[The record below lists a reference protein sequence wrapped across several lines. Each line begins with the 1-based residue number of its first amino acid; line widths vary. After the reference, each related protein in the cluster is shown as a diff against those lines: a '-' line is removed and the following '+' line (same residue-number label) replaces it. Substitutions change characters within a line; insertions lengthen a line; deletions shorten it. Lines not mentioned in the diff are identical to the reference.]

1 MKKIKLLL
9 VSLAVMSLFVACP
22 DPDQPTPPPPPPPT
36 PLSKVT
42 FKPTDKYVKS
52 GSYITL
58 TSKEKGD
65 IYYQLVPAG
74 GEATLTKDNYTTAGT
89 KFNKGVAIT
98 ENATLYAIAV
108 KDGATSDVVSAE
120 YKIPVPTED
129 SDAVKLHDMILPAG
143 SGKNGAKTVPAWSKA
158 ANALATDLP
167 EVVTG
172 FTTPESNYT
181 KLSGATNRTT
191 ALMAAVDKANTDKSL
206 DNLPIKNVIV
216 VFTDGW
222 GESGVVASREHY
234 KIQGQENKG
243 LFMDHL
249 PYHAPVNHDSYVRP
263 YGSGDEEKAVW
274 KYDAANN
281 DWNVKFY
288 NETENPKNV
297 YETTDSTAGGSAL
310 NTGYT
315 TYYQGCAVD
324 THGTEVKSILE
335 LAREKGMLV
344 GNVTNDY
351 LTDATPATVGIH
363 SPKRKDSNLI
373 NGRMFITSPDW
384 IMGRGGFSGFMGSG
398 DPFGTF
404 AGHEYSASYD
414 GMTKSMLEQWF
425 TANKTKL
432 QAWATAMLKEYDGKT
447 AAANYDFKNW
457 KADRNMQQYSTVKA
471 ALEALAT
478 DGTIRPYIPLGEDPA
493 NHYDYNPD
501 AFNKKTGKYE
511 VAPKIGYKIGYGNKP
526 GYEVAFPNYAEMVAS
541 TLYALD
547 KRGKAENRGFFAF
560 IENTSSDGWGHAQR
574 ALDVLNETQITDEA
588 IAIAAKYVLENPNT
602 LMIVCADHETGGIK
616 YKSGWETNAAGGN
629 IYSTTSG
636 HSGEPTPF
644 FAFGASANVYFSDI
658 PNFDMSQWTP
668 DEKAAYAMGT
678 IYPAP
683 NTWGENGTGQ
693 EAQTT
698 ATPAA
703 GPAYPKIIRNRQI
716 GIRLGKALG
725 YTNYGDLN
733 GNGVLDPATE
743 GDSIVDVEGA
753 KIASNKVTLN

>member
-1 MKKIKLLL
+1 MKKKLLKKTAA
-9 VSLAVMSLFVACP
+9 VSLALLTAFAFMACSD
-22 DPDQPTPPPPPPPT
+22 DPEPKDE
-36 PLSKVT
+36 VW
-42 FKPTDKYVKS
+42 KPT
-52 GSYITL
+52 
-58 TSKEKGD
+58 GD
-65 IYYQLVPAG
+65 EP
-74 GEATLTKDNYTTAGT
+74 
-89 KFNKGVAIT
+89 
-98 ENATLYAIAV
+98 
-108 KDGATSDVVSAE
+108 
-120 YKIPVPTED
+120 D
-129 SDAVKLHDMILPAG
+129 SDLKKLHDMILPAG
-143 SGKNGAKTVPAWSKA
+143 TGATVPAWTVADDGVK
-158 ANALATDLP
+158 DLP
-167 EVVTG
+167 AFVTG
-172 FTTPESNYT
+172 FLEKGPAPAELKEGSEGYELYNDKFIKYNG
-181 KLSGATNRTT
+181 KTNRTPE
-191 ALMAAVDKANTDKSL
+191 LKAAIRKANDENFFDDKEV
-206 DNLPIKNVIV
+206 KNVLMI
-216 VFTDGW
+216 FCDGW
-222 GESGVVASREHY
+222 GESHLQASKKYYGDVIVDE
-234 KIQGQENKG
+234 
-243 LFMDHL
+243 L
-249 PYHAPVNHDSYVRP
+249 PYHAAVNHNSYPKQDSSDAEF
-263 YGSGDEEKAVW
+263 GWTFDEPTRTWSPVGKSKATGLS
-274 KYDAANN
+274 D
-281 DWNVKFY
+281 
-288 NETENPKNV
+288 T
-297 YETTDSTAGGSAL
+297 TCTDSTAGGSAL